1 MFAPPSRRPA
11 QFVRVR
17 ALARRL
23 GYFFK
28 NGIILL
34 FVLLV
39 VVVQTTT
46 KTRIR
51 FQSHR
56 NAIDFPVAPVAR
68 GFDFMTFF

>member
-1 MFAPPSRRPA
+1 MFAPPSRLPA

-17 ALARRL
+17 AFARRL

-28 NGIILL
+28 NVIILL
-34 FVLLV
+34 FVLV
-39 VVVQTTT
+39 VVTITTT
-46 KTRIR
+46 KTRVR
-51 FQSHR
+51 FHLHR